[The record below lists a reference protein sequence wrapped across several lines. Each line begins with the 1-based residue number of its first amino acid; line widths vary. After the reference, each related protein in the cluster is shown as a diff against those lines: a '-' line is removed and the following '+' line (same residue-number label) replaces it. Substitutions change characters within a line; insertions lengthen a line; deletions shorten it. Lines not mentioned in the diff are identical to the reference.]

1 MFASSKEEWQVGYYN
16 KEKDNMI
23 SFQVADKITKNLESD
38 VFKEKKT
45 VRKLDLEKVNI
56 DFEEAVNK
64 CIDAHNKLHPVG
76 IISKQIIILQHLKQG
91 QVWNITLLTTT
102 MNTTN
107 LKLDSS
113 TGKIISKETFSLG
126 DLLKVDKDNIPMAK

>member
-1 MFASSKEEWQVGYYN
+1 MLIKKILERVESSNKFKAWKKKNYYLAYMFASSKEEWQVGYYN

-56 DFEEAVNK
+56 DFE
-64 CIDAHNKLHPVG
+64 
-76 IISKQIIILQHLKQG
+76 
-91 QVWNITLLTTT
+91 
-102 MNTTN
+102 M
-107 LKLDSS
+107 
-113 TGKIISKETFSLG
+113 
-126 DLLKVDKDNIPMAK
+126 DLFF